1 MSHQLG
7 GSKVRPYSAGRKT
20 DSNMKSQSGDVVSY
34 EDLLVAQYLEELKRS
49 QPLANSGFVYATR
62 NHSWSILILCVMH
75 YLVKYMYCV
84 QTHMF
89 FIFHRFI

>member
-7 GSKVRPYSAGRKT
+7 CSKARPYSAGKKT
-20 DSNMKSQSGDVVSY
+20 NSNMKSQSGDVVSY

-62 NHSWSILILCVMH
+62 NHSWSILIIICHVVSSQIHVLCAGS
-75 YLVKYMYCV
+75 YD
-84 QTHMF
+84 